1 MSRDDLMRNENVRD
15 GAAMAR
21 EVVVRMRG
29 IRKQFAHAPAAG
41 VLARLLRGRSAS
53 PVHHASRG
61 HVVLDGIDLDVHR
74 GEMLALVGRNGC
86 GKSTLLRILC
96 GIMRP
101 TEGVVETKGRLA
113 PLLALGA
120 GFHPDFSGR
129 ENARLNASLIG
140 LTDAEI
146 NAKLPSILEFAG
158 IGDAIDDPVSTYSS
172 GMFARLAFAVAV
184 ASDPDVLIADEILA
198 VGDAAFARK
207 CYARIEELRARGTTI
222 LLVTHNAG
230 IVLELCDRA
239 VLLEQGRILEQGAPR
254 DVMRRYNA
262 LLFADGGAGRTPTAT
277 GVTGVTSS
285 ANDPAGASN
294 PTPTPP
300 ASVEYYD
307 PSLEVQDPIE
317 YPPSGA
323 RILSVNFLNT
333 AGNRVNR
340 MRLGEE
346 YVAELHATFE
356 RDAEG
361 VIIGVQFR
369 NTAGVTL
376 AGFLS
381 RDGAV
386 GLSAR
391 RGETL
396 SMRVPFRMLLLPGRY
411 FVTAGIR
418 SRLEEQSMHKLVDA
432 IAIEVVSESA
442 NVHQG
447 YCALA
452 TAPATIER
460 TSTSIA

>member
-1 MSRDDLMRNENVRD
+1 
-15 GAAMAR
+15 
-21 EVVVRMRG
+21 
-29 IRKQFAHAPAAG
+29 
-41 VLARLLRGRSAS
+41 
-53 PVHHASRG
+53 
-61 HVVLDGIDLDVHR
+61 VVLDGIDLDVYR

-101 TEGVVETKGRLA
+101 TAGTVETKGRLA

-120 GFHPDFSGR
+120 GFHADFSGR

-146 NAKLPSILEFAG
+146 DAKMPSILEFAD
-158 IGDAIDDPVSTYSS
+158 IGDAIDDSVSTYSS

-230 IVLELCDRA
+230 TVLELCDRA
-239 VLLEQGRILEQGAPR
+239 VLLEQGRILEQGIPR

-262 LLFADGGAGRTPTAT
+262 LLFAEGGAGRA
-277 GVTGVTSS
+277 
-285 ANDPAGASN
+285 PAVEAAVEAASEAAGTTGASRDDH
-294 PTPTPP
+294 
-300 ASVEYYD
+300 YD
-307 PSLEVQDPIE
+307 PSLEVKDPIE

-323 RILSVNFLNT
+323 RIVSVVFHDA
-333 AGNRVNR
+333 AGRRVNR
-340 MRLGEE
+340 MRLGGE
-346 YVAELHATFE
+346 YVAEFRAEFE

-361 VIIGVQFR
+361 VILGIQLR
-369 NTAGVTL
+369 NAAGVTL

-381 RDGAV
+381 RDGAE

-391 RGETL
+391 RGEKLT
-396 SMRVPFRMLLLPGRY
+396 MRIPFRMLLLPGRY

-432 IAIEVVSESA
+432 IAIEVVSESI

-460 TSTSIA
+460 S

>member
-1 MSRDDLMRNENVRD
+1 MSRDALMRTEDAQN
-15 GAAMAR
+15 GAATAR

-29 IRKQFAHAPAAG
+29 IRKQFAHAPAGG
-41 VLARLLRGRSAS
+41 VLARLLRGRGGSSA
-53 PVHHASRG
+53 PHTPRG

-101 TEGVVETKGRLA
+101 TAGTVETKGRLA

-140 LTDAEI
+140 LNDAEI
-146 NAKLPSILEFAG
+146 HEKLPSILEFAG

-230 IVLELCDRA
+230 VVLELCDRA

-262 LLFADGGAGRTPTAT
+262 LLFADGGAGRAPTTAAAPEHATNLIGTSNSTPM
-277 GVTGVTSS
+277 
-285 ANDPAGASN
+285 
-294 PTPTPP
+294 PP
-300 ASVEYYD
+300 VLGELYD
-307 PSLEVQDPIE
+307 PSLEVKDPIE

-323 RILSVNFLNT
+323 RILSIQFT
-333 AGNRVNR
+333 DAAGNRVNR
-340 MRLGEE
+340 MRLGAE
-346 YVAELHATFE
+346 YVADLRAEFE

-361 VIIGVQFR
+361 VILGIQLR

-381 RDGAV
+381 RDGAE

-432 IAIEVVSESA
+432 IAIEVLGEGP

-452 TAPATIER
+452 TAPIQIER
-460 TSTSIA
+460 APTAQS

>member
-1 MSRDDLMRNENVRD
+1 MSREETNTTEI
-15 GAAMAR
+15 AR
-21 EVVVRMRG
+21 GSTGETREAVVCMRG
-29 IRKQFAHAPAAG
+29 IRKEFAHAPSG
-41 VLARLLRGRSAS
+41 GLLARLLRGGSGANA
-53 PVHHASRG
+53 HAASRG
-61 HVVLDGIDLDVHR
+61 HIVLDGIDLDVYR

-101 TEGVVETKGRLA
+101 TAGTVETKGRLA

-120 GFHPDFSGR
+120 GFHADFSGR

-146 NAKLPSILEFAG
+146 DAKMPSILEFAD

-230 IVLELCDRA
+230 TVLELCDRA
-239 VLLEQGRILEQGAPR
+239 VLLEQGRILEAGVPR

-262 LLFADGGAGRTPTAT
+262 LLFAEGGAGRAPAVAAASEAAGT
-277 GVTGVTSS
+277 
-285 ANDPAGASN
+285 AGAS
-294 PTPTPP
+294 PDDH
-300 ASVEYYD
+300 YD
-307 PSLEVQDPIE
+307 PSLEVKDPIE
-317 YPPSGA
+317 YPATGA
-323 RILSVNFLNT
+323 RIVSVVFHD
-333 AGNRVNR
+333 AEGRRVNR
-340 MRLGEE
+340 MRLGGE
-346 YVAELHATFE
+346 YVAEFRAEFE

-361 VIIGVQFR
+361 VILGIQLR
-369 NTAGVTL
+369 NISGVTL

-381 RDGAV
+381 RDGAE

-391 RGETL
+391 RGEKLT
-396 SMRVPFRMLLLPGRY
+396 MRIPFRMLLLPGRY

-418 SRLEEQSMHKLVDA
+418 SRLEEKSMHKLVDA
-432 IAIEVVSESA
+432 IAIEVVSEGV

-452 TAPATIER
+452 TSQATIER
-460 TSTSIA
+460 ASL

>member
-1 MSRDDLMRNENVRD
+1 MLREETNTTESARGSTGET
-15 GAAMAR
+15 R

-29 IRKQFAHAPAAG
+29 IRKAFSHAPSG
-41 VLARLLRGRSAS
+41 GLLARLLRGGSGANA
-53 PVHHASRG
+53 HAASRG
-61 HVVLDGIDLDVHR
+61 HVVLDGIDLDVYR

-101 TEGVVETKGRLA
+101 TAGTVETKGRLA

-120 GFHPDFSGR
+120 GFHADFSGR

-146 NAKLPSILEFAG
+146 DAKMPSILEFAD

-230 IVLELCDRA
+230 TVLELCDRA

-262 LLFADGGAGRTPTAT
+262 LLFAEGGAGRAPA
-277 GVTGVTSS
+277 VEAASE
-285 ANDPAGASN
+285 AAARAGAS
-294 PTPTPP
+294 PDDH
-300 ASVEYYD
+300 YD
-307 PSLEVQDPIE
+307 PSLEVKDPIE

-323 RILSVNFLNT
+323 RIVSVVFHDA
-333 AGNRVNR
+333 AGRRVNR
-340 MRLGEE
+340 MRLGGE
-346 YVAELHATFE
+346 YVAEFRAEFE

-361 VIIGVQFR
+361 VILGIQLR
-369 NTAGVTL
+369 NISGVTL

-381 RDGAV
+381 RDGAE

-391 RGETL
+391 RGEKLT
-396 SMRVPFRMLLLPGRY
+396 MRIPFRMLLLPGRY
-411 FVTAGIR
+411 FITAGIR

-432 IAIEVVSESA
+432 IAIEVVSEA
-442 NVHQG
+442 VNVHQG

-460 TSTSIA
+460 ASL

>member
-1 MSRDDLMRNENVRD
+1 MSREVSATTER
-15 GAAMAR
+15 AR
-21 EVVVRMRG
+21 GSADADRALVVRMRG
-29 IRKQFAHAPAAG
+29 IRKEFAHAPSG
-41 VLARLLRGRSAS
+41 GLLARLLRGRNAS
-53 PVHHASRG
+53 HEHPASRG

-101 TEGVVETKGRLA
+101 TAGTVETKGRLA

-140 LTDAEI
+140 LSDAEI
-146 NAKLPSILEFAG
+146 SEKLPSMLEFAG

-230 IVLELCDRA
+230 VVLELCDRA
-239 VLLEQGRILEQGAPR
+239 VLLEQGRILEEGVPR

-262 LLFADGGAGRTPTAT
+262 LLFAEGGAGRAPTIA
-277 GVTGVTSS
+277 
-285 ANDPAGASN
+285 AASEA
-294 PTPTPP
+294 
-300 ASVEYYD
+300 ASTAVGEPLADYD
-307 PSLEVQDPIE
+307 PSLEVKDPIE

-323 RILSVNFLNT
+323 RIVSVQFLDAN
-333 AGNRVNR
+333 GRRVNR
-340 MRLGEE
+340 MRLGGE
-346 YVAELHATFE
+346 YVAEFRAEFE

-361 VIIGVQFR
+361 VILGIQLR
-369 NTAGVTL
+369 NISGVTL

-381 RDGAV
+381 RDGAE

-391 RGETL
+391 RGEKLT
-396 SMRVPFRMLLLPGRY
+396 MRIPFRMLLLPGRY

-432 IAIEVVSESA
+432 IAIEVVSEA
-442 NVHQG
+442 VNVHQG

-460 TSTSIA
+460 ASL

>member
-1 MSRDDLMRNENVRD
+1 MSREETNTTESARGSTGE
-15 GAAMAR
+15 AR

-29 IRKQFAHAPAAG
+29 IRKAFAHAPSG
-41 VLARLLRGRSAS
+41 GLLARILRGRNAS
-53 PVHHASRG
+53 PGHPASRG

-101 TEGVVETKGRLA
+101 TAGTVETKGRLA

-140 LTDAEI
+140 LSDAEI
-146 NAKLPSILEFAG
+146 DAKLPAILEFAG

-230 IVLELCDRA
+230 TVLELCDRA
-239 VLLEQGRILEQGAPR
+239 VLLEQGRILEAGVPR

-262 LLFADGGAGRTPTAT
+262 LLFAEGGAGRAPTVEA
-277 GVTGVTSS
+277 
-285 ANDPAGASN
+285 ANDATSAAGAR
-294 PTPTPP
+294 PDDH
-300 ASVEYYD
+300 YD
-307 PSLEVQDPIE
+307 PSLEVKDPIE
-317 YPPSGA
+317 YPPNGA
-323 RILSVNFLNT
+323 RIASISFQN
-333 AGNRVNR
+333 AEGRRVNR

-346 YVAELHATFE
+346 YVAEFRAEFE

-361 VIIGVQFR
+361 VILGIQLR
-369 NTAGVTL
+369 NAAGVTL

-381 RDGAV
+381 RDGAE

-391 RGETL
+391 RGEKLT
-396 SMRVPFRMLLLPGRY
+396 MRIPFRMLLLPGRY

-432 IAIEVVSESA
+432 IAIEVVSEA
-442 NVHQG
+442 VNVHQG

-452 TAPATIER
+452 TAPAFIER
-460 TSTSIA
+460 ASL